1 VSELKEAL
9 QILVPGMRVLGPVE
23 LAGRDPGWEPGN
35 LGCSALA
42 SPRSTAE
49 VGRLVA
55 WCRAQGVGIVPQG
68 GRTGLVGGAVSG
80 PGEVVIA
87 SDGLATI
94 EEVDPLERVAVVGAG
109 VSLGALQEAA
119 ARHGLE
125 PGIDLAARGTA
136 TIGGMISTNAGGILA
151 FRNGVMRH
159 RVLGLEAV
167 LPDGRVFS
175 DMTRVVKTSAGYDLK
190 HLFIG
195 AEGTLGIITRAVL
208 KLDMVSGA
216 RASALIGVK
225 DATSALR
232 IVRHFLALPG
242 QTLCGAELM
251 WQAFAAATS
260 QAQGRQAGQL
270 PLAAPAHLVLDIAAE
285 TSGLAVEAL
294 EKGIAN
300 LWGDGQVVEAVVAQ
314 SLEQRDRI
322 WALREDTDAIY
333 RLHPQAPSYDLSVP
347 ARHVDAYVARI
358 TAELAKL
365 DATWSPY
372 VFGHIAD
379 GNLHVIL
386 NVAGPLPAE
395 RAEKVEDVLYLGL
408 AEIGGCFSA
417 EHGIGKKKK
426 RAFAVYAD
434 PVKRELASAI
444 KDLLDPARIANPS
457 KLV

>member
-1 VSELKEAL
+1 MRDLKAAL
-9 QILVPGMRVLGPVE
+9 QALIPGMRVLGPAE

-35 LGCSALA
+35 LGCAALA
-42 SPRSTAE
+42 SPRSTEE
-49 VGRLVA
+49 VARLVA
-55 WCRAQGVGIVPQG
+55 WARAEGVALVPQG

-80 PGEVVIA
+80 PGEVAIA
-87 SDGLATI
+87 TDGLAAI
-94 EEVDPLERVAVVGAG
+94 EEIDPLERVAVVGAG
-109 VSLGALQEAA
+109 VTLGALQEAA

-125 PGIDLAARGTA
+125 HGIDLAARGTA

-167 LPDGRVFS
+167 LPDGRVFC

-195 AEGTLGIITRAVL
+195 AEGTLGIVTRVVL
-208 KLDMVSGA
+208 KLDMLAGA
-216 RASALIGVK
+216 RASALVGVK
-225 DATSALR
+225 DATSALG
-232 IVRHFLALPG
+232 IIRHFLALPG

-251 WQAFAAATS
+251 WRAFAEATS
-260 QAQGRQAGQL
+260 RSQGGQSAQL
-270 PLAAPAHLVLDIAAE
+270 PLAAPAHLVLEVAAE
-285 TSGLAVEAL
+285 SSDLAVEAL
-294 EKGIAN
+294 EKGIAR
-300 LWGDGQVVEAVVAQ
+300 LWDEGHVVDAVVAQ

-347 ARHVDAYVARI
+347 ARHIDAYVARI
-358 TAELAKL
+358 TAELAGL
-365 DATWSPY
+365 DPAWSPY

-386 NVAGPLPAE
+386 NVSGPLPPD
-395 RAEKVEDVLYLGL
+395 RAEAVEDVLYRGL

-426 RAFAVYAD
+426 RAFDVYAD
-434 PVKRELASAI
+434 PVKRELAGAI
-444 KDLLDPARIANPS
+444 KGLLDPARIVNPS